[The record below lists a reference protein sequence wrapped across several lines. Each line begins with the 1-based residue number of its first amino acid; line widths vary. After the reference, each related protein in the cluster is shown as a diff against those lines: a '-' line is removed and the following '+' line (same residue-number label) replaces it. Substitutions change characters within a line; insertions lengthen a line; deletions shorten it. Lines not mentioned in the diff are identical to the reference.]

1 MRTSKVMPLRVLIG
15 SQRIASAYSEQ
26 RTLAAQFQVIS
37 TAPNLQN
44 PPRKAGLDPKP
55 DVILIDMATAIEDGG
70 KVIKNLVRRFPEV
83 RIILY
88 PDRSKLS
95 GLDRE
100 KVLATAIRLMPGNR
114 GDIDADQDTQNP
126 RPQTSV
132 ASQGKAFVRADDFRP
147 PSGMPREVTDREY
160 EVLALLAAGCAMK
173 EVAYRLGITYR
184 TVTFHKYRMM
194 QRLGIKRNA
203 GLMTYAFRR
212 SLNSD
217 QTIAA

>member
-1 MRTSKVMPLRVLIG
+1 MVLHWKIHGAHRPSILISAQLQFLSEGEQGDPVGSGGPMRTSKVMPLRVLIG

-95 GLDRE
+95 VLDR
-100 KVLATAIRLMPGNR
+100 
-114 GDIDADQDTQNP
+114 
-126 RPQTSV
+126 
-132 ASQGKAFVRADDFRP
+132 
-147 PSGMPREVTDREY
+147 
-160 EVLALLAAGCAMK
+160 
-173 EVAYRLGITYR
+173 
-184 TVTFHKYRMM
+184 
-194 QRLGIKRNA
+194 
-203 GLMTYAFRR
+203 
-212 SLNSD
+212 
-217 QTIAA
+217 